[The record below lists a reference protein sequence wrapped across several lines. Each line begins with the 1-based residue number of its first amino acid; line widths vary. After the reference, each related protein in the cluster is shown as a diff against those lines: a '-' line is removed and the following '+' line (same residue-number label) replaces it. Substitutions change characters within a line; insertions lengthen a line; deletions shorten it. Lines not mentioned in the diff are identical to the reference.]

1 MSAMRVL
8 LLLLTLL
15 SVQAQDFESSRAG
28 DASSPQAPPV
38 VEPAPAAPAGLGQV
52 SFRDGL
58 LARHPGSGD
67 QWLDAPLLSHVQEGD
82 RVRTG
87 ERGRAEIEF
96 RERNT
101 VRLAPAT
108 TLRLDRLVQE
118 EQDASLRVDLD
129 LERGELWAELEGL
142 DEEDEFRVGSRV
154 LGAAITGT
162 GLRLAV
168 GEDNETVLAV
178 LHGEVHVAGSR
189 AALAEGRPS
198 LDVDSLS
205 ALLAGPRSPR
215 PAPGAP
221 TPVAGPVPVAGP
233 REVSLE
239 EWMVIVK
246 ARQEIRIGA
255 DGRVRAAGP
264 LDTAAH
270 KEWLRWQREKQTQPR
285 RRP

>member
-1 MSAMRVL
+1 MSAMRIL

-15 SVQAQDFESSRAG
+15 SVQAQDFETSRAG
-28 DASSPQAPPV
+28 EDSAPQ
-38 VEPAPAAPAGLGQV
+38 AAPAVEAPPATPEGLGQV
-52 SFRDGL
+52 SYRDGL
-58 LARHPGSGD
+58 LSRHPGSGGE
-67 QWLDAPLLSHVQEGD
+67 WLDAPLRSHVQEGD

-178 LHGEVHVAGSR
+178 LHGEVRVAGSR
-189 AALAEGRPS
+189 AALAEGRPA

-205 ALLAGPRSPR
+205 ALLEGPRKPR
-215 PAPGAP
+215 KPGAP

-246 ARQEIRIGA
+246 SQQEIRIGA
-255 DGRVRAAGP
+255 DGRVRAAGR
-264 LDTAAH
+264 LDTGAH
-270 KEWLRWQREKQTQPR
+270 EEWLRWQREKQTQPR